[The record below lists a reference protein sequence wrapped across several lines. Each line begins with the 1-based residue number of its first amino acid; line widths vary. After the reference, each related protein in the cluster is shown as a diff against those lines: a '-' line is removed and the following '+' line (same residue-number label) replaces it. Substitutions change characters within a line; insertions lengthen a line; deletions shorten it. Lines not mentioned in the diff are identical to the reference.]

1 MAQRFGRIEA
11 GHFTYL
17 FREPTKKRDPS
28 NIISAGVKLIEDA
41 LQEAGLLPNDGWRCV
56 HGITCFWVHD
66 PVKFGVTLF
75 VREPMTF
82 VETVMMDNESWRPHV
97 KKRA

>member
-1 MAQRFGRIEA
+1 VQ
-11 GHFTYL
+11 
-17 FREPTKKRDPS
+17 
-28 NIISAGVKLIEDA
+28 
-41 LQEAGLLPNDGWRCV
+41 
-56 HGITCFWVHD
+56 D